1 MKKNKTTLNQIVSD
15 YNKIMESFEGDKSN
29 KEKDKINTDV
39 YFEQFSVYDKKMVSQ
54 TTAKLI

>member
-1 MKKNKTTLNQIVSD
+1 MKKNKTTLNQIVRD

-29 KEKDKINTDV
+29 KEKDKINTHV

>member
-29 KEKDKINTDV
+29 KEKDKINTHV